1 MIYKFIDINGS
12 EIVVNSLSSLQALV
26 DSETIKESTKIKA
39 GLRGK
44 WTVASEIEELSF
56 AQEIDE
62 ETAEINAPEVDIKT
76 FITTEKE
83 IDEVVDEKPKETTT
97 QPWQTKKQDTLVE
110 NIEKMSETVSEKIEA
125 IKQDIPSEKT
135 VVEKIE
141 EPSEKTEI
149 EEHKDE
155 DKSDYE
161 MDQEKDE
168 EKRVKTYDDEN
179 VVGLDFSDSISTCLK
194 KYFNFKDRASRSEYW
209 YFQLVLSPIYIWSQ
223 FPSNDTQILVIQ
235 FILTFGLLIPGISAG
250 VRRLHDRDKSGWF
263 MLISFIPIL
272 GAIFLIVMLAE
283 KGTSGKNKFGEYP
296 LKLKK

>member
-12 EIVVNSLSSLQALV
+12 EIAVNSLSSLQALV
-26 DSETIKESTKIKA
+26 DSETIKKNTKVKA

-44 WTVASEIEELSF
+44 WTTASEIEELSF
-56 AQEIDE
+56 VQEIE
-62 ETAEINAPEVDIKT
+62 EEKSETTAPEVDIKT
-76 FITTEKE
+76 FITTEKKTG
-83 IDEVVDEKPKETTT
+83 EVVDEKPVEATTE
-97 QPWQTKKQDTLVE
+97 PGQTKKQDTQVDKAGK
-110 NIEKMSETVSEKIEA
+110 IAETVPEKVEV
-125 IKQDIPSEKT
+125 IKQDIPSEET

-141 EPSEKTEI
+141 EPSENTEI
-149 EEHKDE
+149 EELKDE

-161 MDQEKDE
+161 LDAEKDE
-168 EKRVKTYDDEN
+168 EKRDKTYDDEN
-179 VVGLDFSDSISTCLK
+179 VVGLDFSNSISTCLK

-209 YFQLVLSPIYIWSQ
+209 YFQLVLTPIYIWSQ

-235 FILTFGLLIPGISAG
+235 LILTFGLLIPGISAG

-283 KGTSGKNKFGEYP
+283 KGTPGKNKFGEYP

>member
-12 EIVVNSLSSLQALV
+12 EIAVNSLSSLQALV
-26 DSETIKESTKIKA
+26 DSETIKESTKVKA

-44 WTVASEIEELSF
+44 WTTASKIEELSF
-56 AQEIDE
+56 VQEIE
-62 ETAEINAPEVDIKT
+62 EEKLETTAPEVDIKT
-76 FITTEKE
+76 FITAEKK
-83 IDEVVDEKPKETTT
+83 INEVVDEKPVEATTE
-97 QPWQTKKQDTLVE
+97 PWQTKKQDTQAE
-110 NIEKMSETVSEKIEA
+110 NAEKMSETVPEKVEV
-125 IKQDIPSEKT
+125 IKQDIPSEET

-149 EEHKDE
+149 EKPKDE

-161 MDQEKDE
+161 LDAEKDE
-168 EKRVKTYDDEN
+168 EKRDKTYDDEN
-179 VVGLDFSDSISTCLK
+179 VVGLDFSNSISTCLK

-235 FILTFGLLIPGISAG
+235 LILTFGLLIPGISAG

-283 KGTSGKNKFGEYP
+283 KGTPGKNKFGEYP

>member
-12 EIVVNSLSSLQALV
+12 EIAVNSLSSLQALV
-26 DSETIKESTKIKA
+26 DSETIKENTKVKA

-44 WTVASEIEELSF
+44 WTTASEIEELSF
-56 AQEIDE
+56 VQEIE
-62 ETAEINAPEVDIKT
+62 EEKSETTAPEVDIKT
-76 FITTEKE
+76 FITAEKKTG
-83 IDEVVDEKPKETTT
+83 EVVDEKPVEATTE
-97 QPWQTKKQDTLVE
+97 PWQTKKQDTQVD
-110 NIEKMSETVSEKIEA
+110 NAGKIAETVPEKVEV
-125 IKQDIPSEKT
+125 IKQDIPSEET

-141 EPSEKTEI
+141 EPSENTEI
-149 EEHKDE
+149 EELKDE

-161 MDQEKDE
+161 LDAEKDE
-168 EKRVKTYDDEN
+168 EKRDKTYDDKN
-179 VVGLDFSDSISTCLK
+179 VVGLDFSNSISTCLK

-209 YFQLVLSPIYIWSQ
+209 YFQLVLTPIYIWSQ
-223 FPSNDTQILVIQ
+223 FPSDDTQILVIQ
-235 FILTFGLLIPGISAG
+235 LILTFGLLIPGISAG

-283 KGTSGKNKFGEYP
+283 KGTPGKNKFGEYP